1 MAVNDPTTRYGW
13 DIPDV
18 AGDNDAWGTGLNEMV
33 ADVLGAID
41 SMDEVIGVIDTTVT
55 AEEARIVDL
64 DERTER
70 LESLAPRPAY
80 ARLYLGAAVTISKA
94 TLDILDWDTEHF
106 DKGDCADLSAQPTRL
121 TVPANRDG
129 LFTIRGVVSVPAS
142 TGSGDDAASYLLRI
156 LKNGSECAIAR
167 VAYLNDGHD
176 SAKSGNRSILVE
188 ALDNAVAGDYYELEI
203 TYDYNDTG
211 AGSVLVAAGSMASY
225 FEIYRH
231 RSPTVQVEPTVGGF
245 IYSANSTTTTHDIAL
260 PVESRVSG
268 QMLLV
273 IFGVRAN
280 VTMTEVA
287 GYTKIADSGA
297 ASAVSDGKVL
307 FRRITAAESG
317 GGTITIETN
326 LGRQSASVVFLLNDA
341 DAGND
346 PEAEIVAS
354 DASEFGADFAM
365 NCPPLTPTWGAI
377 NAFWITAFSEGGAG
391 ADEYLNAPTD
401 PAGYAQTSPK
411 EIFFGADVRMAAATR
426 AGATASEDPD
436 AFKHTI
442 LATGIVYTIGVPGA
456 SIT

>member
-18 AGDNDAWGTGLNEMV
+18 AGDNDAWGTGINEAV
-33 ADVLGAID
+33 ADVLGAIE
-41 SMDEVIGVIDTTVT
+41 SMDEVIGVIDDTVT
-55 AEEARIVDL
+55 AEELRIVDL
-64 DERTER
+64 DERTDR

-106 DKGDCADLSAQPTRL
+106 DKGDCADLSSEPTRL
-121 TVPANRDG
+121 TIPTNRDG

-142 TGSGDDAASYLLRI
+142 TGSGNDAASYLLRI

-167 VAYLNDGHD
+167 VAYMNDDFD
-176 SAKSGNRSILVE
+176 SGTSGNRSLLVE

-211 AGSVLVAAGSMASY
+211 AGSVQVAAGAMASY

-231 RSPTVQVEPTVGGF
+231 RSPTIQVEPTIGGF
-245 IYSANSTTTTHDIAL
+245 IYSANSSTTTHDISL
-260 PVESRVSG
+260 PVEARVSG
-268 QMLLV
+268 QMLLI

-280 VTMTEVA
+280 VTMTEVS

-297 ASAVSDGKVL
+297 VSAVSDGKVL
-307 FRRITAAESG
+307 FRRITAAEAG

-326 LGRQSASVVFLLNDA
+326 LGRQSASVAFLLNDA
-341 DAGND
+341 DPDND
-346 PEAEIVAS
+346 PEAEVVDENAT
-354 DASEFGADFAM
+354 EFGFGFAM

-377 NAFWITAFSEGGAG
+377 NAFWITAFSEGGAT
-391 ADEYLNAPTD
+391 ADEYLNGPTD
-401 PAGYAQTSPK
+401 PAGYVQTDPK
-411 EIFFGADVRMAAATR
+411 EIYFGADVRMAAATR
-426 AGATASEDPD
+426 SGATASENPD
-436 AFKHTI
+436 AFEHTVNS
-442 LATGIVYTIGVPGA
+442 AGIVFTIGVPGA